1 MSAQV
6 TPFAFSLYIHI
17 PFCRVKCAYCNFN
30 TYANLDDRYSDYV
43 RALNEEIQ
51 AMGRYWQ
58 RPAIKTIFIGG
69 GTPTVLN
76 IPQLKSILSACRT
89 AFNILPQAEITSEAN
104 PGTVSEAYLQDLL
117 ALGVNR
123 LSFGAQS
130 FDNTELKLLGRLHPA
145 EEIGDTLAAARRAG
159 AENVNLDLI
168 YGLPQQR
175 LNTWRNTL
183 QQTIALKV
191 EHISLY
197 SLTLEH
203 GTALHAR
210 IARDEL
216 PAPDADLAADMYEL
230 ADDLLADAGYA
241 QYEISNW
248 SKTGRECRHNLT
260 YWRNQPYLGV
270 GAGAHSFM
278 TADRRPLTAIDSS
291 SPLNNYPENA
301 TRSAWGVEKI
311 NAPRTTRYAGQ
322 RWWNV
327 KSVSAYIEKITANG
341 KTPHPHPSLG
351 DWEEIDR
358 QLEIA
363 ETIILGLRLT
373 QEGVSLPAFEARFGQ
388 SLAEV
393 FGPQVKK
400 LKALKLLVEK
410 DQRLR
415 LTPQARLV
423 GNQVFMKFL

>member
-1 MSAQV
+1 LAA
-6 TPFAFSLYIHI
+6 P
-17 PFCRVKCAYCNFN
+17 
-30 TYANLDDRYSDYV
+30 SDK
-43 RALNEEIQ
+43 N
-51 AMGRYWQ
+51 
-58 RPAIKTIFIGG
+58 
-69 GTPTVLN
+69 
-76 IPQLKSILSACRT
+76 
-89 AFNILPQAEITSEAN
+89 
-104 PGTVSEAYLQDLL
+104 EAYLQDLL

-260 YWRNQPYLGV
+260 YWRNQPYLGA

-278 TADRRPLTAIDSS
+278 TANRRPPTAIDSS